1 MKSQKRRK
9 REVPAVPPSH
19 KADMNFRLAIFD
31 FDGTL
36 ASTLDSIHTCMC
48 EALAAFG
55 IRAPSREDV
64 RATVGLTLE
73 ESVNI
78 LGDGKVSTSQI
89 HDVVDEYRRI
99 HNVKGAAGVKLFEGA
114 GKFLEELPS
123 HNIKS
128 VLVSNKGRKGLNTLL
143 EQLRIRAFFDLIL
156 GAEDVTRNKPDP
168 KLFSQDIAPHFDGIP
183 KNETLVIGD
192 TDVDIRFAKGAG
204 LASCWASYGY
214 GDEAKCRKLGP
225 DYEVRDLKELRVI
238 LRAGSAN

>member
-1 MKSQKRRK
+1 MRSQKRHK
-9 REVPAVPPSH
+9 REVPAVPPPH
-19 KADMNFRLAIFD
+19 NANMKYRLAIFD

-36 ASTLDSIHTCMC
+36 ASTLDSIHTCIC
-48 EALAAFG
+48 EAFAAFG
-55 IRAPSREDV
+55 ICAPSREDV

-78 LGDGKVSTSQI
+78 LANGSVSTSRI
-89 HDVVDEYRRI
+89 HEVLKEYRRI
-99 HNVKGAAGVKLFEGA
+99 HDVKGAAGVKLFEGA
-114 GKFLEELPS
+114 GKLLEELPS

-143 EQLRIRAFFDLIL
+143 EQLRIRAYFDLIL
-156 GAEDVTRNKPDP
+156 GAEDVARNKPDP
-168 KLFSQDIAPHFDGIP
+168 RLFTQDIVPHFDGIP

-192 TDVDIRFAKGAG
+192 TDVDIRFAKAAG

-214 GDEAKCRKLGP
+214 GDQAKCRKLGP
-225 DYEVRDLKELRVI
+225 DYAVRDLKELRVI

>member
-1 MKSQKRRK
+1 MRNRK
-9 REVPAVPPSH
+9 RHSREVSAVLPSH

-36 ASTLDSIHTCMC
+36 ASTLNSIHTCMC

-89 HDVVDEYRRI
+89 HEVVDEYRRI
-99 HNVKGAAGVKLFEGA
+99 HNVKGAAGVKVFEGA
-114 GKFLEELPS
+114 GRLLKELPS

-143 EQLRIRAFFDLIL
+143 DQLRIWAYFDLIL
-156 GAEDVTRNKPDP
+156 GAEDVARNKPDP
-168 KLFSQDIAPHFDGIP
+168 RLFTQDIAPHFDGIP

-192 TDVDIRFAKGAG
+192 TDVDIRFAKAAG

-225 DYEVRDLKELRVI
+225 DFEVADLNALRDI
-238 LRAGSAN
+238 LRAGRAN